1 MAEINLK
8 AVIFDMD
15 GVLVDSE
22 PVYDAVFDRW
32 MWEHDF
38 TPALKD
44 QINQSLPPGI
54 TWEAVFTTVNSIAQ
68 TKFDPVVEQEKLSD
82 RIVTYI
88 MEVGVPLKP
97 GAPQIVQ
104 QLAQRYQLGLASS
117 SARRVIE
124 QMLRHHGLYDYFQSL
139 TGIED
144 VTYGKPHP
152 EPYQRTMA
160 SLGVKPEETIVIE
173 DSFSGA
179 QSAAAAGA
187 YVYVVPNGYFRPE
200 VFTNIAEVVPNF
212 DHIIKA
218 LL

>member
-1 MAEINLK
+1 MAETDFK

-32 MWEHDF
+32 MWEQEF
-38 TPALKD
+38 SSELKE

-54 TWEAVFTTVNSIAQ
+54 TWLAVFTIVNKIAQ
-68 TKFDPVVEQEKLSD
+68 TKFDPAVEQEKLSD

-88 MEVGVPLKP
+88 MEVGVPLKL
-97 GAPQIVQ
+97 GAVQIVQ
-104 QLAQRYQLGLASS
+104 QLAERYQLGLASS

-124 QMLRHHGLYDYFQSL
+124 QTLRHHGLYNYFQSL

-152 EPYQRTMA
+152 EPYLRAMKQ
-160 SLGVKPEETIVIE
+160 LGVKPEETIVIE
-173 DSFSGA
+173 DSLSGA

-187 YVYVVPNGYFRPE
+187 YVYVVPNNYFRPE
-200 VFTNIAEVVPNF
+200 AFINIAQVVPDF
-212 DHIIKA
+212 DHISKA